1 MLYLITL
8 TVFISVLLLSGAL
21 FYQLLLRKSV
31 LMERLERLFPE
42 KSLKKK
48 PVVESGTWAY
58 KLSRIGESIKLPERE
73 HSKYTKFLVAAGF
86 RKESVW
92 VFFGAKILLTGFLPL
107 LYVILVAAPQGNYFS
122 NQSLAAMAGCAITG
136 YLLPSY
142 WLFAKKRSRQQFI
155 FHTLPDILDLMTV
168 CVEAGLSMDA
178 ALIRTTETPQFDNDP
193 LAKEIRIVAMETR
206 AGKPR
211 IESLKDM
218 AERTMVDD
226 VRSFTTML
234 AQTEKF
240 GTSLSQAMRTY
251 ADSLRTK
258 RRQIAE
264 EAAAKTTIKMI
275 FPLILFIFPALLVV
289 ILGPALLQIGKIFK

>member
-1 MLYLITL
+1 MIYLIPFI
-8 TVFISVLLLSGAL
+8 VFISVLLLSMAVI
-21 FYQLLLRKSV
+21 YQLLLRKSV
-31 LMERLERLFPE
+31 LLKRLASLTPE
-42 KSLKKK
+42 SKLEKKQ
-48 PVVESGTWAY
+48 PVESGTWAY
-58 KLSRIGESIKLPERE
+58 KLSRLGETVKLPPQE
-73 HSKYTKFLVAAGF
+73 HSKYSKMLVAAGC
-86 RKESVW
+86 RKETIYL
-92 VFFGAKILLTGFLPL
+92 FFGTKILLTCALPL
-107 LYVILVAAPQGNYFS
+107 PYLLLYAVPKHQVFT
-122 NQSLAAMAGCAITG
+122 SLSLLSMLGCAIIG

-142 WLFAKKRSRQQFI
+142 WLYARKKNRQTLI

-178 ALIRTTETPQFDNDP
+178 AMIRTTETPQFDKDP
-193 LAKEIRIVAMETR
+193 LAQEIRVVIMETR

-211 IESLKDM
+211 VESLKDM

-234 AQTEKF
+234 AQTERF
-240 GTSLSQAMRTY
+240 GTSLSQALRSY
-251 ADSLRTK
+251 ADGLRTK

-289 ILGPALLQIGKIFK
+289 VLGPAIIQISRIFK